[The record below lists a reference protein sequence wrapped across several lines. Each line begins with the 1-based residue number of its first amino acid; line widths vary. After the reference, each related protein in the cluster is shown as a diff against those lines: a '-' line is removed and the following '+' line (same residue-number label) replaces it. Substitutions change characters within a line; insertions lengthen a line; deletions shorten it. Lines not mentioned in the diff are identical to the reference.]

1 MNCRKDVTYR
11 ETHRMK
17 WISEETLRDCQI
29 FRYSK
34 MENGNEGVIPVKVED
49 LPGIEMG
56 VDFGSSDGGG
66 TKHPCEGC
74 PTPVIGC
81 AKCSFF

>member
-1 MNCRKDVTYR
+1 
-11 ETHRMK
+11 MK
-17 WISEETLRDCQI
+17 WISEETLKDCQI

-34 MENGNEGVIPVKVED
+34 MKNGNYGSIPVTVDE

-56 VDFGSSDGGG
+56 VDFGDPSGDK

-81 AKCSFF
+81 DECSFF

>member
-1 MNCRKDVTYR
+1 
-11 ETHRMK
+11 MK
-17 WISEETLRDCQI
+17 WISEETLKDCQI

-34 MENGNEGVIPVKVED
+34 MENGKEGVIPVKVED

-56 VDFGSSDGGG
+56 AYFGSSDGDRI
-66 TKHPCEGC
+66 KHPCEGC

>member
-1 MNCRKDVTYR
+1 
-11 ETHRMK
+11 MK

-34 MENGNEGVIPVKVED
+34 MENGKEGVIPVKVED

-56 VDFGSSDGGG
+56 ADF
-66 TKHPCEGC
+66 
-74 PTPVIGC
+74 
-81 AKCSFF
+81 

>member
-1 MNCRKDVTYR
+1 
-11 ETHRMK
+11 MK
-17 WISEETLRDCQI
+17 WISEETLKGCQI

-34 MENGNEGVIPVKVED
+34 MGNGKEGVIPVKAED

-56 VDFGSSDGGG
+56 ADFGSPDGDRI
-66 TKHPCEGC
+66 KHPCEGC

>member
-1 MNCRKDVTYR
+1 
-11 ETHRMK
+11 MK
-17 WISEETLRDCQI
+17 WISEETLKDCQI

-34 MENGNEGVIPVKVED
+34 MENGKEGVIPVKVED

-56 VDFGSSDGGG
+56 ADFGSPDGDRI
-66 TKHPCEGC
+66 KHPCEGC

-81 AKCSFF
+81 AECDFF

>member
-1 MNCRKDVTYR
+1 
-11 ETHRMK
+11 MK
-17 WISEETLRDCQI
+17 RISEETLRNCQI

-34 MENGNEGVIPVKVED
+34 MENGKEGVIPVKVED

-56 VDFGSSDGGG
+56 ADFGSPDGDRI
-66 TKHPCEGC
+66 KHPCEGC

>member
-1 MNCRKDVTYR
+1 
-11 ETHRMK
+11 MK
-17 WISEETLRDCQI
+17 WTSEETLRDCQI

-34 MENGNEGVIPVKVED
+34 MENGKEGVIPVTVEE

-56 VDFGSSDGGG
+56 ADFGSSDGDRI
-66 TKHPCEGC
+66 KHPCEGC

-81 AKCSFF
+81 AECSFF

>member
-1 MNCRKDVTYR
+1 MGVI
-11 ETHRMK
+11 ELK

-34 MENGNEGVIPVKVED
+34 MENGKEGVIPVEVED

-56 VDFGSSDGGG
+56 IDFGDPSGDRTGFI
-66 TKHPCEGC
+66 KHPCEGC

>member
-1 MNCRKDVTYR
+1 
-11 ETHRMK
+11 MK

-34 MENGNEGVIPVKVED
+34 MENGKEGVIPVKVED
-49 LPGIEMG
+49 LPGVEMG
-56 VDFGSSDGGG
+56 IDFGDPSGDRA
-66 TKHPCEGC
+66 KHPCESC

-81 AKCSFF
+81 ADCSFF

>member
-1 MNCRKDVTYR
+1 
-11 ETHRMK
+11 
-17 WISEETLRDCQI
+17 
-29 FRYSK
+29 
-34 MENGNEGVIPVKVED
+34 MENGKEGVIPVKVED

-56 VDFGSSDGGG
+56 IDFGDPSGDRTGFI
-66 TKHPCEGC
+66 KHPCEGC

>member
-1 MNCRKDVTYR
+1 
-11 ETHRMK
+11 MK

-34 MENGNEGVIPVKVED
+34 MENGKEGVIPVKVED
-49 LPGIEMG
+49 LPGIEIG
-56 VDFGSSDGGG
+56 ADFGGPDGDRI
-66 TKHPCEGC
+66 KHPCEGC

>member
-1 MNCRKDVTYR
+1 
-11 ETHRMK
+11 MK
-17 WISEETLRDCQI
+17 WINEETLKDCQI

-56 VDFGSSDGGG
+56 IDWAIPGSDRTGFI
-66 TKHPCEGC
+66 KHPCEGC

-81 AKCSFF
+81 AECDFFGEGESSDV

>member
-1 MNCRKDVTYR
+1 MG
-11 ETHRMK
+11 
-17 WISEETLRDCQI
+17 
-29 FRYSK
+29 
-34 MENGNEGVIPVKVED
+34 NGKEGVRPVTVDE

-56 VDFGSSDGGG
+56 VDWVIPGSDRIGFI
-66 TKHPCEGC
+66 KHPCEGC

>member
-1 MNCRKDVTYR
+1 MI
-11 ETHRMK
+11 ELK
-17 WISEETLRDCQI
+17 WISEETLKDCQI

-56 VDFGSSDGGG
+56 IDFGDQNGDR
-66 TKHPCEGC
+66 TKHPCESC
-74 PTPVIGC
+74 PTPGIEC
-81 AKCSFF
+81 ADCSFF

>member
-1 MNCRKDVTYR
+1 MGVI
-11 ETHRMK
+11 ELK

-34 MENGNEGVIPVKVED
+34 MGNGKEGVIPVNVED

-56 VDFGSSDGGG
+56 VDWAIPGSDRTGFINSSPISEILALPEREVAD
-66 TKHPCEGC
+66 
-74 PTPVIGC
+74 V
-81 AKCSFF
+81 

>member
-1 MNCRKDVTYR
+1 MI
-11 ETHRMK
+11 ELK
-17 WISEETLRDCQI
+17 WISEETLKDCQI

-34 MENGNEGVIPVKVED
+34 MENGNEGVIPVKVDE

-56 VDFGSSDGGG
+56 VDWAIPGSDR
-66 TKHPCEGC
+66 TVFIKHPCEGC

-81 AKCSFF
+81 ANCSFF

>member
-1 MNCRKDVTYR
+1 
-11 ETHRMK
+11 MK

-34 MENGNEGVIPVKVED
+34 MENGKEGVIPVKVED

-56 VDFGSSDGGG
+56 NDFGSSDNGRI
-66 TKHPCEGC
+66 KHPCEGC

-81 AKCSFF
+81 AECDFFGDGESSDV

>member
-1 MNCRKDVTYR
+1 
-11 ETHRMK
+11 MK

-29 FRYSK
+29 FRYSP
-34 MENGNEGVIPVKVED
+34 MGNGKEGVRPVTADE

-56 VDFGSSDGGG
+56 ADFGSPDGGR

-81 AKCSFF
+81 AECSFF